1 MIAWVREHG
10 PEHDAGSK
18 TLILSGTSSGGQ
30 LAALA
35 PLTAGDRNLQ
45 PGFERADT
53 SVSAVV

>member
-1 MIAWVREHG
+1 MLFVIDVG
-10 PEHDAGSK
+10 LFGLK
-18 TLILSGTSSGGQ
+18 ILGLAGGQ